1 MNLREILSSY
11 YKEHLSDEEKE
22 LFENGKTII
31 MLEVKM
37 GFDIDTLGPTIDFE
51 TKLSKKGIEALAEFS
66 HVEPEEMANAVKKA
80 LDNSGYEIAMALS
93 MKGDDDIDVVA
104 KGTGEN
110 SSRMADRLNR
120 EFAENLNKKGE
131 TN

>member
-1 MNLREILSSY
+1 MDSRKLLSKY

-37 GFDIDTLGPTIDFE
+37 GFDIDKLGPTINFE

-66 HVEPEEMANAVKKA
+66 HVEPEEMTNAVKKA
-80 LDNSGYEIAMALS
+80 LDNSGCEIAMALS
-93 MKGDDDIDVVA
+93 MKGNDDIDVIA
-104 KGTGEN
+104 KGEDEN

-120 EFAENLNKKGE
+120 QFAENSNKKGE